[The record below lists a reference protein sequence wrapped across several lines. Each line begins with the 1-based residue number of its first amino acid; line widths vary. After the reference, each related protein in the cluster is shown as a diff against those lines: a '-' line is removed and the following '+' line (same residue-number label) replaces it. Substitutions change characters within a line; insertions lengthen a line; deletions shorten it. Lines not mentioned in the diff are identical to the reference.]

1 MTSTTTNIPMEE
13 PHLPFWKKLIYG
25 TGDWSR
31 ASFNTLRQIFYAIFL
46 TDVVR
51 LDPRLASVA
60 AFVGIIW
67 DGIND
72 PVIGAL
78 SDNVRTK
85 WGRRRPFMLLF
96 AIPFALCFLLLWWAP
111 TWKSQW
117 MLMIHVTL
125 AFMISDTFQTL
136 VTVPYLSLTP
146 EISPDYDDRTRLTS
160 IRYFF
165 NLLAS
170 IATAVT
176 APMIIDGV
184 LNAGMT
190 QQQGYLIVAAIF
202 GGLSI
207 IPFFL
212 IFAVI
217 KEKSFPEEAAV
228 TTPSLRQTAAELW
241 KNKPFRNIVGIYV
254 LNWVSVD
261 VVTSVIPYFML
272 YWIARG
278 DMLAKVN
285 LVGMN
290 LSLES
295 AGLGCI
301 LISATIALPF
311 WNWLATRSSK
321 RWAYI
326 TGMTF
331 WVVVEVILFLLQPG
345 QITLMLVFAVLAGLS
360 ISTAHIM
367 PDAIF
372 PDVIDWDELQTN
384 HRREGMYYGAINL
397 IRKFSSA
404 FAIFLLLQ
412 VLGWFGYQSPPA
424 GVTQFTQPP
433 SALLAIRIVSGPLV
447 AILLII
453 SVIFAAFYPLS
464 RERQHRIRRSLFRR
478 RNKDRGSTR

>member
-1 MTSTTTNIPMEE
+1 
-13 PHLPFWKKLIYG
+13 
-25 TGDWSR
+25 
-31 ASFNTLRQIFYAIFL
+31 
-46 TDVVR
+46 
-51 LDPRLASVA
+51 
-60 AFVGIIW
+60 
-67 DGIND
+67 
-72 PVIGAL
+72 
-78 SDNVRTK
+78 
-85 WGRRRPFMLLF
+85 
-96 AIPFALCFLLLWWAP
+96 
-111 TWKSQW
+111 

-176 APMIIDGV
+176 APMIIDEV
-184 LNAGMT
+184 LKAGMT

-212 IFAVI
+212 IFAII
-217 KEKSFPEEAAV
+217 KEKSFLDEVAI

-272 YWIARG
+272 YWIAKG

-285 LVGMN
+285 LFGMN

-326 TGMTF
+326 SGMTF

-345 QITLMLVFAVLAGLS
+345 QISLMLVFAVLAGLS

-404 FAIFLLLQ
+404 LAIFLLLQ

-453 SVIFAAFYPLS
+453 SVIFATFYPLS
-464 RERQHRIRRSLFRR
+464 RERQRRIRHSLFRR
-478 RNKDRGSTR
+478 RNKGREKTG